1 MARAFR
7 AHRDHDAGLS
17 GAVPIDPDQGSPAAA
32 RRCWMVSTEPA
43 MPESAVPF
51 IVALC
56 AAFSIFVLVA
66 EAVSVWS
73 RVPDC
78 NARD

>member
-1 MARAFR
+1 
-7 AHRDHDAGLS
+7 
-17 GAVPIDPDQGSPAAA
+17 
-32 RRCWMVSTEPA
+32 

-66 EAVSVWS
+66 EGVSVWS
-73 RVPDC
+73 RVPHC

>member
-1 MARAFR
+1 
-7 AHRDHDAGLS
+7 
-17 GAVPIDPDQGSPAAA
+17 
-32 RRCWMVSTEPA
+32 MVSTEPA

-56 AAFSIFVLVA
+56 AAFSFFVLVA
-66 EAVSVWS
+66 EGVSVWS